1 MIKCGRCGNLN
12 AGDVLFCQYCG
23 TRLVEQ
29 RLPEVAS
36 VAAAPVASNRSTD
49 RLIEERAHAG
59 SVPPHAAHPAYA
71 APAAPAPHAAPI
83 HPAAIAPV
91 PAPARVLPNQQTG
104 FRLIVVHRD
113 GTDGITYNLL
123 GDQIDIGRTEG
134 DLLFEDPHLA
144 PRHARIVA
152 SLTGRVL
159 SPLETRNGV
168 YVRLRGPV
176 DLQDGDYLLMG
187 KQVLRFE
194 IVSEP
199 ERNVRPALEH
209 GVVVFGTPVR
219 PPWARLRQITPAG
232 VGRDI
237 FHLAR
242 PDIVLGREIGDIIF
256 SEDEFMSR
264 RHAQVSYRNGRGH
277 LEDLGSSNGT
287 FLRLRGPH
295 GLASGDLIRLGDEL
309 LRFEI
314 G

>member
-29 RLPEVAS
+29 RLPEAAAVSA
-36 VAAAPVASNRSTD
+36 VAASDRHPASNRSTD
-49 RLIEERAHAG
+49 RLIEQSAHAAANIPAH
-59 SVPPHAAHPAYA
+59 SPAPHQPPLHAAQHHA
-71 APAAPAPHAAPI
+71 APAAA
-83 HPAAIAPV
+83 V
-91 PAPARVLPNQQTG
+91 RVVAGQQTG
-104 FRLIVVHRD
+104 FRLVVVHRD

-159 SPLETRNGV
+159 TPLETRNGI

-194 IVSEP
+194 TVTEP
-199 ERNVRPALEH
+199 ERNVRPAVEH

-232 VGRDI
+232 VGRDVY
-237 FHLAR
+237 HLAR

-264 RHAQVSYRNGRGH
+264 RHAQVSFRNGRGH

>member
-29 RLPEVAS
+29 RLPEVVS
-36 VAAAPVASNRSTD
+36 IERAPGSNRSTD
-49 RLIEERAHAG
+49 RLIEP
-59 SVPPHAAHPAYA
+59 SPHAAN
-71 APAAPAPHAAPI
+71 
-83 HPAAIAPV
+83 V
-91 PAPARVLPNQQTG
+91 PAVQPLAAAVRGAANQQTG
-104 FRLIVVHRD
+104 FRLVVVHRD

-159 SPLETRNGV
+159 TPLEARNGV
-168 YVRLRGPV
+168 YVRLRGAV
-176 DLQDGDYLLMG
+176 DLQDGDYVLMG
-187 KQVLRFE
+187 KQVLKFE
-194 IVSEP
+194 TVSEP

-219 PPWARLRQITPAG
+219 PPWARLKQITPAG

-237 FHLAR
+237 FHLTR

-264 RHAQVSYRNGRGH
+264 RHAQISYRNGRGH
-277 LEDLGSSNGT
+277 VEDLGSSNGT

>member
-29 RLPEVAS
+29 RLPEVARLPEMAS
-36 VAAAPVASNRSTD
+36 VAAHPASNRSTD
-49 RLIEERAHAG
+49 RLIEQSAHAG
-59 SVPPHAAHPAYA
+59 SIPAH
-71 APAAPAPHAAPI
+71 AAPAPAPM
-83 HPAAIAPV
+83 HQPQMPAQV
-91 PAPARVLPNQQTG
+91 RVMPNQQTG
-104 FRLIVVHRD
+104 FRLVVVHRD

-144 PRHARIVA
+144 PRHARINA

-159 SPLETRNGV
+159 TPLETRNGV

-194 IVSEP
+194 LVSEP

-237 FHLAR
+237 FHLSR

>member
-29 RLPEVAS
+29 RLPDVVS
-36 VAAAPVASNRSTD
+36 VAAERQPASNRSTD
-49 RLIEERAHAG
+49 RLIEQSAHAG
-59 SVPPHAAHPAYA
+59 NIPGHA
-71 APAAPAPHAAPI
+71 
-83 HPAAIAPV
+83 APV
-91 PAPARVLPNQQTG
+91 PAPMQAPVAPLAAAIRVVAGQQTG
-104 FRLIVVHRD
+104 FRLVVVHRD

-159 SPLETRNGV
+159 TPLETRNGV

-176 DLQDGDYLLMG
+176 DLQDGDYVLMG

-194 IVSEP
+194 TVSEP

-232 VGRDI
+232 VGRDV
-237 FHLAR
+237 FHLTR
-242 PDIVLGREIGDIIF
+242 PDMVMGREIGDIIF

-264 RHAQVSYRNGRGH
+264 RHAQVSYRSGRGH

-295 GLASGDLIRLGDEL
+295 GLSSGDLIRLGDEL

>member
-29 RLPEVAS
+29 RLPDVAS
-36 VAAAPVASNRSTD
+36 VVAERQPASNRSTD
-49 RLIEERAHAG
+49 RLIEQSAQAG
-59 SVPPHAAHPAYA
+59 SIPA
-71 APAAPAPHAAPI
+71 HAAPV
-83 HPAAIAPV
+83 PPPLQLNAAPMAAAV
-91 PAPARVLPNQQTG
+91 RVVAGQQTG
-104 FRLIVVHRD
+104 FRLVVVHRD

-144 PRHARIVA
+144 PRHARVVA

-159 SPLETRNGV
+159 TPLETRNGV

-187 KQVLRFE
+187 KQVLKYE

-242 PDIVLGREIGDIIF
+242 PDMVLGREIGDIIF

>member
-36 VAAAPVASNRSTD
+36 VAAADRHPASNRSTD
-49 RLIEERAHAG
+49 RLIEQSAHAG
-59 SVPPHAAHPAYA
+59 NIPPHALPAPSPLHA
-71 APAAPAPHAAPI
+71 PQLPAA
-83 HPAAIAPV
+83 V
-91 PAPARVLPNQQTG
+91 RVVASQQTG
-104 FRLIVVHRD
+104 FRLVVVHRD

-159 SPLETRNGV
+159 TPLETRNGV

-194 IVSEP
+194 TVSEP

-232 VGRDI
+232 VRRDI

-242 PDIVLGREIGDIIF
+242 PDMVLGREIGDIIF

>member
-36 VAAAPVASNRSTD
+36 VAAADRHPASNRSTD
-49 RLIEERAHAG
+49 RLIEQSAHAG
-59 SVPPHAAHPAYA
+59 NIPPHALPAPSPLHA
-71 APAAPAPHAAPI
+71 PQLPAA
-83 HPAAIAPV
+83 V
-91 PAPARVLPNQQTG
+91 RVVASQQTG
-104 FRLIVVHRD
+104 FRLVVVHRD

-159 SPLETRNGV
+159 TPLETRNGV

-194 IVSEP
+194 TVSEP

-242 PDIVLGREIGDIIF
+242 PDMVLGREIGDIIF

>member
-29 RLPEVAS
+29 RLPDVVS
-36 VAAAPVASNRSTD
+36 VAAERQPASNRSTD
-49 RLIEERAHAG
+49 RLIEQNAHAG
-59 SVPPHAAHPAYA
+59 SIPS
-71 APAAPAPHAAPI
+71 HAAPI
-83 HPAAIAPV
+83 
-91 PAPARVLPNQQTG
+91 PAPAQAPVAPLAAAVRVVAGQQIG
-104 FRLIVVHRD
+104 FRLVVVHRD

-159 SPLETRNGV
+159 TPLETRNGV

-176 DLQDGDYLLMG
+176 DLQDGDYVLMG

-194 IVSEP
+194 TVSEP

-232 VGRDI
+232 VGRDV
-237 FHLAR
+237 FHLTR
-242 PDIVLGREIGDIIF
+242 PDMVMGREIGDIIF

-264 RHAQVSYRNGRGH
+264 RHAQVSYRSGRGH

-295 GLASGDLIRLGDEL
+295 GLSSGDLIRLGDEL

>member
-29 RLPEVAS
+29 RLPEVVS
-36 VAAAPVASNRSTD
+36 VAVSDRQPASNRSTD
-49 RLIEERAHAG
+49 RGIDQSVHAPNLLPAHA
-59 SVPPHAAHPAYA
+59 PPMA
-71 APAAPAPHAAPI
+71 APLRLAS
-83 HPAAIAPV
+83 
-91 PAPARVLPNQQTG
+91 NQQTG
-104 FRLIVVHRD
+104 FRLVVVHRD

-187 KQVLRFE
+187 KQVLKYE

-232 VGRDI
+232 VGRDV

-242 PDIVLGREIGDIIF
+242 PDMVLGREIGDIIF

-295 GLASGDLIRLGDEL
+295 GLSSGDLIRLGDEL

>member
-29 RLPEVAS
+29 RLPEAAA
-36 VAAAPVASNRSTD
+36 VAAHPGSNRATD
-49 RLIEERAHAG
+49 RLIEQSAHA
-59 SVPPHAAHPAYA
+59 AANIPANLPA
-71 APAAPAPHAAPI
+71 HSAPAAHHVPQPHAAP
-83 HPAAIAPV
+83 PAAAAV
-91 PAPARVLPNQQTG
+91 RVVAGQQTG
-104 FRLIVVHRD
+104 FRLVIVHRD

-176 DLQDGDYLLMG
+176 DLQDGDYVLMG

-194 IVSEP
+194 TVSEP
-199 ERNVRPALEH
+199 ERNVRPAIEH

-219 PPWARLRQITPAG
+219 PPWARFRQITPAG
-232 VGRDI
+232 VGRDVY
-237 FHLAR
+237 HLAR

>member
-1 MIKCGRCGNLN
+1 MHQAPMSAAVR
-12 AGDVLFCQYCG
+12 V
-23 TRLVEQ
+23 
-29 RLPEVAS
+29 VA
-36 VAAAPVASNRSTD
+36 
-49 RLIEERAHAG
+49 
-59 SVPPHAAHPAYA
+59 
-71 APAAPAPHAAPI
+71 
-83 HPAAIAPV
+83 
-91 PAPARVLPNQQTG
+91 NQQPG
-104 FRLIVVHRD
+104 FRLVVVHRD

-144 PRHARIVA
+144 PRHARINA

-159 SPLETRNGV
+159 TPLETRNGV

-194 IVSEP
+194 LVTEP

-237 FHLAR
+237 FHLSR

>member
-29 RLPEVAS
+29 RLPD
-36 VAAAPVASNRSTD
+36 VAAGAVAVSDRHPASNRSTD
-49 RLIEERAHAG
+49 RLIEERAHAAAN
-59 SVPPHAAHPAYA
+59 VPVA
-71 APAAPAPHAAPI
+71 
-83 HPAAIAPV
+83 APV
-91 PAPARVLPNQQTG
+91 PALAAAPMAAAVRVVSNPQTG
-104 FRLIVVHRD
+104 FRLVVVHRD

-159 SPLETRNGV
+159 TPLETRNGV
-168 YVRLRGPV
+168 YVRVRGPV

-194 IVSEP
+194 TVSEP
-199 ERNVRPALEH
+199 ERNVRPAVEH

-232 VGRDI
+232 VGRDV

-242 PDIVLGREIGDIIF
+242 PDMVMGREIGDIIF

-264 RHAQVSYRNGRGH
+264 RHAQISYRNGSGH

>member
-29 RLPEVAS
+29 RLPEAAS
-36 VAAAPVASNRSTD
+36 VAAAHPASNRSTD
-49 RLIEERAHAG
+49 RLIEQSAHAG
-59 SVPPHAAHPAYA
+59 SVPPHAA
-71 APAAPAPHAAPI
+71 PAPVHQAPVHQQPI
-83 HPAAIAPV
+83 HQAPMHQAPMSAAV
-91 PAPARVLPNQQTG
+91 RVVANQQTG
-104 FRLIVVHRD
+104 FRLVVVHRD

-187 KQVLRFE
+187 KQVLKYE

-232 VGRDI
+232 VGRDV

-242 PDIVLGREIGDIIF
+242 PDMVLGREIGDIIF

>member
-29 RLPEVAS
+29 RLPDVAS
-36 VAAAPVASNRSTD
+36 VVAERQPASNRSTD
-49 RLIEERAHAG
+49 RLIEQSAQAGSIPAHAAA
-59 SVPPHAAHPAYA
+59 VPPPLPPNA
-71 APAAPAPHAAPI
+71 APMAAA
-83 HPAAIAPV
+83 V
-91 PAPARVLPNQQTG
+91 RVVAGQQTG
-104 FRLIVVHRD
+104 FRLVVVHRD

-152 SLTGRVL
+152 SMSGRVL
-159 SPLETRNGV
+159 TPLETRNGV

-176 DLQDGDYLLMG
+176 DLQDGDYILMG

-194 IVSEP
+194 TVTEP

-232 VGRDI
+232 VGRDVY
-237 FHLAR
+237 HLAR
-242 PDIVLGREIGDIIF
+242 PDMVMGREIGDIIF

-264 RHAQVSYRNGRGH
+264 RHAQVSYRSGRGH

-295 GLASGDLIRLGDEL
+295 GLSSGDLIRLGDEL

>member
-29 RLPEVAS
+29 RLPDAVS
-36 VAAAPVASNRSTD
+36 VAAERQPASNRSTD
-49 RLIEERAHAG
+49 RLIEQSAHAG
-59 SVPPHAAHPAYA
+59 NVPPHAAPL
-71 APAAPAPHAAPI
+71 PAPMQVPMQAPI
-83 HPAAIAPV
+83 APLAAAV
-91 PAPARVLPNQQTG
+91 RVVAGQQTG
-104 FRLIVVHRD
+104 FRLVVVHRD

-159 SPLETRNGV
+159 TPLETRNGV

-176 DLQDGDYLLMG
+176 DLQDGDYVLMG

-194 IVSEP
+194 TVSEP

-232 VGRDI
+232 VGRDV
-237 FHLAR
+237 FHLTR
-242 PDIVLGREIGDIIF
+242 PDMVMGREIGDIIF

-264 RHAQVSYRNGRGH
+264 RHAQVSYRSGRGH

-295 GLASGDLIRLGDEL
+295 GLSSGDLIRLGDEL